1 MMIEKKLNVSKGELY
16 MGMPIITPG
25 TGSRC
30 QAITDMITSVA
41 LEQTALSHIL
51 NAEGEKIQ
59 RVVANCSTVEEML
72 AVNKSVNDMVN
83 SITRLE
89 MVLQGKLEMFE
100 ECLCYQECGYGG

>member
-1 MMIEKKLNVSKGELY
+1 

-25 TGSRC
+25 TSTRC
-30 QAITDMITSVA
+30 QAITDIITSVA

-59 RVVANCSTVEEML
+59 KIVALAETADEML
-72 AVNKSVNDMVN
+72 AVNKSVENMVK

-89 MVLQGKLEMFE
+89 MVLQGKLELFE
-100 ECLCYQECGYGG
+100 PCLCTDCPVVP